1 MDIEYVANW
10 YIDTF
15 PTSVLLEFKKHL
27 DVCEPSS
34 LARSAFGGI
43 NYVKSTG
50 SLSVPSTLSK
60 YNLML
65 PARPAGTYQQV
76 MEIVFNKLKTRRLLK
91 FVGTLE

>member
-27 DVCEPSS
+27 DVCKPSS
-34 LARSAFGGI
+34 LSRSAFGGI
-43 NYVKSTG
+43 NYVG
-50 SLSVPSTLSK
+50 SSIIPSTLSK

-65 PARPAGTYQQV
+65 PARPAVTYQQV